1 MKCIKI
7 AGLCLVCIVSIG
19 MAAPVASSA
28 TPVWEICT
36 EGGSATKY
44 SEDNCVSAEGSGKWE
59 WNEIKNT
66 EKVVGTD
73 LTLTLVDTKTS
84 VGRSGALCAAGGEEA
99 GIAGPGS
106 MGKITSFKV
115 SSPKTNCRGV
125 GGCTEVEAVEGI
137 HLPWLTK
144 LSEKE
149 GEVFETV
156 ENAGSGEPGWK
167 VQCNTALGKETD
179 ECEAGQPP
187 DLEEMNIYTIIRRE
201 NLTLSYFRPYKW
213 KCTLGGAESGEFV
226 GHRARLSFRAAGLRV
241 S

>member
-66 EKVVGTD
+66 EKAIGTG
-73 LTLTLVDTKTS
+73 LTLTLVDTKVS
-84 VGRSGALCAAGGEEA
+84 AGVLCVAGGEEE

-106 MGKITSFKV
+106 MGKITSLKV
-115 SSPKTNCRGV
+115 SSPKTNCRGE

-167 VQCNTALGKETD
+167 VKCNTALGKETD

-187 DLEEMNIYTIIRRE
+187 PLEERNTLTQLRRE
-201 NLTLSYFRPYKW
+201 NLTLSYFMPYKW
-213 KCTLGGAESGEFV
+213 KCSLGGAESGEFV
-226 GHRARLSFRAAGLRV
+226 GHIARLSPRVAGLRV